1 MLAVGVTDD
10 LRRELASEDGFAL
23 QTAERLED
31 ALGTAGSVDAVVLE
45 LVGAR
50 PLETLETLRA
60 AAPRVAII
68 VVTGP
73 ENVADGT
80 VALHA
85 GAEDH
90 LVLGAIPP
98 GLLPRAV
105 RYAAGIRRLRR
116 ELATQDED
124 TGLPNLRGF
133 EPIAEHHLRMAA
145 RTNLPV
151 VFLFVRIEGLSE
163 LGDPTEEATVAREA
177 AAVVLDAIR
186 DADVPARVGP
196 DTFCVLL
203 TGEAHGAEALVLS
216 RLVEAIAAHN
226 ARLDRPRPLSIAVGS
241 ALHEPGGEGSA
252 SLQQILETADRRLAE
267 QRANR
272 SEPA

>member
-1 MLAVGVTDD
+1 LAVGITDD
-10 LRRELASEDGFAL
+10 VRQELASEDGFAL